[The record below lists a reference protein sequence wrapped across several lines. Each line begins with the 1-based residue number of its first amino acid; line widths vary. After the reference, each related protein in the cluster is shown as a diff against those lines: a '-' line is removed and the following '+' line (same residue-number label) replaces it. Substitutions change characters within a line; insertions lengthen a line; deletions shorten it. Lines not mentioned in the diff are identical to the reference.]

1 MFIQSSKRNKRK
13 NNCYPI
19 KQDSMTSPLT
29 RNKELKGNVGYFTAE
44 KIEFSLN
51 HRKK

>member
-19 KQDSMTSPLT
+19 KQNNMTSPLT

-44 KIEFSLN
+44 KIEFTLN